1 MLVNL
6 NHRRQQDFLMPSFD
20 IVSEVKLEEVC
31 NATEN
36 TVREIA
42 TRFDFRGVDASAEL
56 NKDEVILSAE
66 ADFQCQQ
73 LLDIFRSNLARRK
86 ISPDAIDPD
95 EIPLHSGKSFFL
107 RVRFIK
113 GIDQTVAKKIIN
125 LIKNSKL
132 KVQTAIQGDKL
143 RVTGKNRNDL
153 QAVIALVRDEDLG
166 QPFQFDNFRD

>member
-1 MLVNL
+1 
-6 NHRRQQDFLMPSFD
+6 MPSFD

>member
-1 MLVNL
+1 
-6 NHRRQQDFLMPSFD
+6 MPSFD
-20 IVSEVKLEEVC
+20 IVSEVKLEEIR

-73 LLDIFRSNLARRK
+73 LLDIFRCNLVRRK
-86 ISPDAIDPD
+86 ISPDVIDP
-95 EIPLHSGKSFFL
+95 EEKPLHSGKSFFL

-113 GIDQTVAKKIIN
+113 GIDQTVAKKIIY
-125 LIKNSKL
+125 LIKNTKL
-132 KVQTAIQGDKL
+132 KVQTAIHGDKL
-143 RVTGKNRNDL
+143 RVIGKNRNDL
-153 QAVIALVRDEDLG
+153 QTVIALVRSEDLG

>member
-1 MLVNL
+1 LLVNL
-6 NHRRQQDFLMPSFD
+6 NQRRQQDFLMPSFD

-143 RVTGKNRNDL
+143 RVIGKNRNDL